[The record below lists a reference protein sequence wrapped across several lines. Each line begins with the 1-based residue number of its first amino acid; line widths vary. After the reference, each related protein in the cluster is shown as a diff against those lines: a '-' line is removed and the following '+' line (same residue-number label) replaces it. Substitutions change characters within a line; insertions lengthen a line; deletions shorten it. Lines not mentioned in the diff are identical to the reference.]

1 MDRSGVLV
9 ISCEGKKHNEIPCEV
24 DDSMGIGA
32 SLVVA
37 QSSPAKLLV
46 SVSDEALGIL
56 CTDDLANFF
65 LLNAAAEYE

>member
-1 MDRSGVLV
+1 MDRSGVLA

-46 SVSDEALGIL
+46 LS
-56 CTDDLANFF
+56 
-65 LLNAAAEYE
+65 